1 MDEKVSSSPPFP
13 SPEFLVCMLVSFI
26 VFIVGDERTMVF
38 VETKKKADFIATFL
52 CQEKIST
59 TSIHG

>member
-1 MDEKVSSSPPFP
+1 
-13 SPEFLVCMLVSFI
+13 
-26 VFIVGDERTMVF
+26 MVF

-52 CQEKIST
+52 CQEKIAT